1 MIYIYAFILIKSL
14 YLELYDKGIKD
25 NLFKTIELACM
36 AIGSLLAFNG
46 LGTDILVFSIV
57 IRLLDNYVYLIG
69 SKRSR

>member
-14 YLELYDKGIKD
+14 YLELYDKELKD

-36 AIGSLLAFNG
+36 AIGSLLAFSG
-46 LGTDILVFSIV
+46 FGTDILVSSIV